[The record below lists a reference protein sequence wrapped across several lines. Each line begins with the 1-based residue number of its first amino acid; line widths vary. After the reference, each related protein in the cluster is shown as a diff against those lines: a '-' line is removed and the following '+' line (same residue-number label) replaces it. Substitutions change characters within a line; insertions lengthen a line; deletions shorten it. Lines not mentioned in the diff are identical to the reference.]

1 MNNKEIISL
10 SMDRLR
16 FPLICGVVF
25 IHNQLKGD
33 ISISGQSLSIPDVP
47 WYEAVINL
55 FSYVIPCIAVPIFSL
70 SPDIYS
76 LKKELLMRS
85 YISQR

>member
-33 ISISGQSLSIPDVP
+33 ISIGTIAL
-47 WYEAVINL
+47 YTGCAV
-55 FSYVIPCIAVPIFSL
+55 V
-70 SPDIYS
+70 
-76 LKKELLMRS
+76 
-85 YISQR
+85 